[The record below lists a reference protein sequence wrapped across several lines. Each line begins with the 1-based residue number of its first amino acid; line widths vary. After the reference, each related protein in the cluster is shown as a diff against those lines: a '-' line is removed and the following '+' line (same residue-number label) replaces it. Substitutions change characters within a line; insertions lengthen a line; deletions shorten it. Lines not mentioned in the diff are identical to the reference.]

1 MGKNPNLDKSVD
13 QKYYFRLLTLQPMS
27 KHPWIQQYPEYYPAE
42 VPEPP
47 YESLADLME
56 ETCKKYPQM
65 TAIENMDKEISFSQ
79 LNILATHFASFLQN
93 DCKLQP
99 GDRIAIQMPNIL
111 QFPVA
116 MVGALKA
123 GLILVNTNPL
133 YTPREM
139 QHQFKDSGAIAI
151 VILANFAHHLEK
163 IIGETS
169 IKTVIITEVGDLLG
183 GIKKPITNWVVKN
196 VKKMVPAYH
205 LPYAISFSTAL
216 AHGKA
221 KPFRKVQ
228 IKKTDTAF
236 LQYTGG
242 TTGLSKGAEL
252 THRNVLFNIAQVMPV
267 LKNTTKGTLEP
278 GDVAVIPLPMYHI
291 YALTVTFLI
300 WNAGLRGLLVT
311 NPRDFAGFIKILKKP
326 FQTMIGVNTLYNALL
341 NHPDFDNINFSG
353 LKGCSAGGMALQEVV
368 FKRWKE
374 KTGIPIGEGYGLSE
388 TSPVLTFQISGKERM
403 GSIGIPIPNT
413 EIQMMDDDGNA
424 LPFGEPGELCARGP
438 QVFKGYWQKDN
449 SSVFYPGGW
458 FKTGDIGVMDDEGYI
473 KIVDRK
479 KDMILVSGFNV
490 YPNEIEGVVASH
502 PKVLEVAAIGV
513 KDPQCGEAV
522 KIVVVKKDQSLTEE
536 ELVQFCKENF
546 TGYKRPKYI
555 EFKTEIP
562 KTNVGKILRRAL
574 REETPA

>member
-1 MGKNPNLDKSVD
+1 
-13 QKYYFRLLTLQPMS
+13 
-27 KHPWIQQYPEYYPAE
+27 
-42 VPEPP
+42 
-47 YESLADLME
+47 
-56 ETCKKYPQM
+56 M

-139 QHQFKDSGAIAI
+139 QHQFKDSGAVAI

-196 VKKMVPAYH
+196 VKKMVPAYR